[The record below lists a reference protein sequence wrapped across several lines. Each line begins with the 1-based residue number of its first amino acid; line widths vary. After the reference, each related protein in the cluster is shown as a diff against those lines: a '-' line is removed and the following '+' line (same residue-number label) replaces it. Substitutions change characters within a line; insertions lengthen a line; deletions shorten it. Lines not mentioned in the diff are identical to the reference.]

1 MKGTDRLSFRLG
13 VAFAVFS
20 VVTLIIVGLMTYIN
34 QMGIY
39 RAQCERNI
47 KNVGRYISSLIVAD
61 GVDFIRYMDYYQEHY
76 TEVDIPVDVDEYE
89 SYENR
94 FRELFNQRYPG
105 RTFGVDI
112 TFDELDEDVKE
123 AYFIYSHVYWLL
135 TFEWARSDFNL
146 PYTYF
151 LLPDETTHTVMYVV
165 DGERSSRAEHLEFI
179 EDNPQYK
186 EYHHEQGNEAEYLYL
201 GDTYFND
208 DIEQYAVEWATWET
222 GEEQDGFVVWHNL
235 WGDTYSYYVPV
246 CINGEK
252 LGLVVTEIDIADVN
266 SVIVKNTVRQLGV
279 MSVALLLGILCLL
292 IFINNKFIDRLA
304 RLESYLTRYTSE
316 KDPRIAEDIR
326 ANIKG
331 RDEVTSLANEV
342 VSMIM
347 EIENHI
353 KFLRITNQELAQT
366 KGDVAKMSDL
376 AQKDALT
383 GIRNRTAY
391 DKETKKLQMSLSEG
405 NREFGIAMIDLN
417 FLKRINDT
425 YGHDKG
431 NESIKKLCYL
441 VCHVFEHSP
450 VFRIGGDE
458 FVAILE
464 NDDFR
469 NRDALLIEFDDELD
483 RLRELDDLDPWER
496 ISAAIG
502 IAVYDSTC
510 DNSVEDVF
518 NRADTIMYEC
528 KKSMRVRRQK

>member
-1 MKGTDRLSFRLG
+1 MKRTDRLGFKLG
-13 VAFAVFS
+13 LAFAVFS
-20 VVTLIIVGLMTYIN
+20 VVMLVIVGVMTYIN

-39 RAQCERNI
+39 RAQCERDI
-47 KNVGRYISSLIVAD
+47 KNVGRYIRSLIVAD
-61 GVDFIRYMDYYQEHY
+61 GVDFIQYMDYYREHF
-76 TEVDIPVDVDEYE
+76 TEVDIPVDASEYE

-94 FRELFNQRYPG
+94 FRELFNKRYPG
-105 RTFGVDI
+105 RTFGVDV

-135 TFEWARSDFNL
+135 TFEWARADFNL

-165 DGERSSRAEHLEFI
+165 DGERSSRAGHLEFI
-179 EDNPQYK
+179 EENPQYK

-201 GDTYFND
+201 GDTYFNENN
-208 DIEQYAVEWATWET
+208 EQHAVEWATWES
-222 GEEQDGFVVWHNL
+222 GEEQDGFVVWHNQ

-246 CINGEK
+246 WINGEK

-266 SVIVKNTVRQLGV
+266 NEILRNTIRQLGV
-279 MSVALLLGILCLL
+279 MTVVLLMGICLLL
-292 IFINNKFIDRLA
+292 IFINSKYIDKLA
-304 RLESYLTRYTSE
+304 RLELYVTRYTSD
-316 KDPRIAEDIR
+316 KDPRVAEDIR

-342 VSMIM
+342 VSMIK

-353 KFLRITNQELAQT
+353 KFLLITNQELAET
-366 KGDVAKMSDL
+366 KGDVAKMTDL

-391 DKETKKLQMSLSEG
+391 DKETEKLQHSLDEG
-405 NREFGIAMIDLN
+405 DMDFGMAMIDLN
-417 FLKRINDT
+417 FLKRTNDT
-425 YGHDKG
+425 YGHEKG
-431 NESIKKLCYL
+431 NESIKKLCYI

-458 FVAILE
+458 FVAILKNE
-464 NDDFR
+464 DFR
-469 NRDALLIEFDDELD
+469 NRDALLIEFDDELE
-483 RLRELDDLDPWER
+483 RLRKLDDLEPWER

-510 DNSVEDVF
+510 DRSVSDVF
-518 NRADTIMYEC
+518 KRADSIMYEC
-528 KKSMRVRRQK
+528 KKRMKATRQG